1 MTGQTPLH
9 VHVRR
14 FPRQRHLIHPAVACF
29 ASHAFVDVDAVI
41 EIDKI
46 GKVVD
51 PIPAKRLVLA
61 QAGPYR
67 LEHVAVSPDLF
78 VTVHA
83 DRGGGDTGESADFDS
98 IVTIPA
104 IDADSGDM
112 MRMAER
118 NRLIERYSLIR
129 NIWRINDCRPT
140 PRYSRD
146 NKDPPEYRQP
156 RDGIGCSFE
165 DLRHGTQFSADSRAA
180 STVPEQYVRI
190 REIFGGRS
198 GQCGTVMPPRGIH
211 IPTVRGSFCFSS
223 RVNHTGI
230 DIGIEVI

>member
-14 FPRQRHLIHPAVACF
+14 FPRQRHLIHPTVACF

-41 EIDKI
+41 EIDEI

-67 LEHVAVSPDLF
+67 LEHFAVSPDLF
-78 VTVHA
+78 VTVHT
-83 DRGGGDTGESADFDS
+83 DRGGGDAGESADFDS

-129 NIWRINDCRPT
+129 DIWRINDCRPT

-146 NKDPPEYRQP
+146 NKDPPNIVSREMALVVLLKICGMARNFQP
-156 RDGIGCSFE
+156 TPAKQVRC
-165 DLRHGTQFSADSRAA
+165 QK
-180 STVPEQYVRI
+180 QYVRI
-190 REIFGGRS
+190 REIFGGRR
-198 GQCGTVMPPRGIH
+198 GQCGPLMPPRGIH
-211 IPTVRGSFCFSS
+211 MPTVRGSFCFSS
-223 RVNHTGI
+223 RVNHAGI
-230 DIGIEVI
+230 DVGIEVI